1 MHKNISLIRRYK
13 NTFKYYPVP
22 SILTFHIY
30 VSSCIHSSMIFSSL
44 PVQSS
49 VQIPCLEKSDS
60 FNV

>member
-30 VSSCIHSSMIFSSL
+30 MYVCVFFLSFVDDLFIFPS
-44 PVQSS
+44 PV
-49 VQIPCLEKSDS
+49 
-60 FNV
+60 